1 VRAAREN
8 ATASGVA
15 HAVEVREGTLD
26 GDGVFDLIV
35 ANISGLTLER
45 LAPTL
50 ARSLRP
56 GGALISSG
64 FLEDAVAGLSSAYEA
79 VGLTVDRVIEDGVW
93 RAIIAK
99 RGM

>member
-1 VRAAREN
+1 
-8 ATASGVA
+8 VA
-15 HAVEVREGTLD
+15 HTVEVREGTLD
-26 GDGVFDLIV
+26 GDGVFDMIV

-45 LAPTL
+45 LAPAL
-50 ARSLRP
+50 ARSLRR